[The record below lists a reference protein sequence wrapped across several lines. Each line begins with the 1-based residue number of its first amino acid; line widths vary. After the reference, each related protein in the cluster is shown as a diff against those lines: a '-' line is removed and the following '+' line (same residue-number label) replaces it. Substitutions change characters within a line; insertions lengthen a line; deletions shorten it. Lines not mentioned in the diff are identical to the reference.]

1 MYVDE
6 HAAHINGK
14 TYTRYLIRESY
25 RDKGKIK
32 HRTIANISKC
42 SPEEIGAIKLALK
55 YKGEYANAMFDR
67 QDIHMKQGL
76 SVGAV
81 YVLKQVAD
89 RLGIT
94 QALGSTENAKQALW
108 MALSR
113 LISAGSRLSN
123 VRLAERHA
131 AVDVIGMD
139 AFNEDDL
146 YNTLDWIE
154 RKQESIESRLYKSR
168 YTGKIPNLFLYDVTS
183 SYMEGKKNEL
193 SDWGYAI
200 EKKNGK
206 KQIIIGLLTDAE
218 GWPVSVEVFYGDTS
232 DVKTFV
238 SQIKKLANRFG
249 CERVTM
255 VGDRGMIKTKEI
267 EELREENYYY
277 ITGITKPQIES
288 LMKQGVIQMKLFSEE
303 LCEVENGGIRYILKR
318 NPVRAA
324 EIKENRESKIV
335 KLKKIAEE
343 SNKNLREHVK
353 AKVETVEKQI
363 NKQIDKL
370 NLKKYVKV
378 EVTEREVKIEI
389 EEEEMKRESMLDG
402 CYVLKTNVPKE
413 GGVDMK
419 TIRDRYRDLIHV
431 EDAFR
436 TVKTGSGM
444 IEVRPA
450 YVRKAARTRGH
461 VFVVALSYM
470 IEKELRE
477 AWRDINVRIKEG
489 VEELT
494 MINAIEMEVKGIK
507 YNQIPEPR
515 ELGIKLIKA
524 LGLSMPVAI
533 ENKGITIATRKKI
546 NNKSKI

>member
-6 HAAHINGK
+6 HATTINGK

-255 VGDRGMIKTKEI
+255 V
-267 EELREENYYY
+267 
-277 ITGITKPQIES
+277 
-288 LMKQGVIQMKLFSEE
+288 
-303 LCEVENGGIRYILKR
+303 
-318 NPVRAA
+318 
-324 EIKENRESKIV
+324 
-335 KLKKIAEE
+335 
-343 SNKNLREHVK
+343 
-353 AKVETVEKQI
+353 
-363 NKQIDKL
+363 
-370 NLKKYVKV
+370 
-378 EVTEREVKIEI
+378 
-389 EEEEMKRESMLDG
+389 
-402 CYVLKTNVPKE
+402 
-413 GGVDMK
+413 
-419 TIRDRYRDLIHV
+419 
-431 EDAFR
+431 
-436 TVKTGSGM
+436 
-444 IEVRPA
+444 
-450 YVRKAARTRGH
+450 
-461 VFVVALSYM
+461 
-470 IEKELRE
+470 
-477 AWRDINVRIKEG
+477 
-489 VEELT
+489 
-494 MINAIEMEVKGIK
+494 
-507 YNQIPEPR
+507 
-515 ELGIKLIKA
+515 
-524 LGLSMPVAI
+524 
-533 ENKGITIATRKKI
+533 
-546 NNKSKI
+546 